1 MKWYG
6 KLYIFMLTALLYI
19 PILFLMVYS
28 FNAAGNMIHFEG
40 FTLDHYRDLFQDD
53 RLMAVI
59 FNTIAVALLAASIAT
74 VIGTMGAIALY
85 HLKNKKIRVSLLTLN
100 NVLMVSSDVVIGAS
114 FLIMF
119 TAIGHFT
126 GLGLGFTTV
135 LISHIAFCIPI
146 VVIIVLPKLYEMNHH
161 TLDAARD
168 LGASEFQ
175 IMNKVMLPQ
184 LFPAIIGG
192 FFMALTYSLDDFTV
206 SFFVTGNGFSVLSVE
221 VYAMARKGIS
231 MEINAI
237 STILFVV
244 IFLGVLGYYLIQ
256 NLIKHKGQMKRGIE
270 R

>member
-6 KLYIFMLTALLYI
+6 KLYIGILVALLYA
-19 PILFLMVYS
+19 PIIFLMIYS
-28 FNAAGNMIHFEG
+28 FNSAGNMIHFDG
-40 FTLDHYRDLFQDD
+40 FTLEHYKSLFQND
-53 RLMAVI
+53 RLMSVI
-59 FNTIAVALLAASIAT
+59 FNTIAVALIAASVST

-85 HLKNKKIRVSLLTLN
+85 HLRNKKMKVSLLTLN

-119 TAIGHFT
+119 TAIGHIT

-135 LISHIAFCIPI
+135 LVSHIAFCIPI
-146 VVIIVLPKLYEMNHH
+146 VVIIVLPRLYEMNDNM
-161 TLDAARD
+161 LLAARD
-168 LGASEFQ
+168 LGANEYQVLSN
-175 IMNKVMLPQ
+175 IMLPQ
-184 LFPAIIGG
+184 LLPGILGG

-237 STILFVV
+237 STLLFVV
-244 IFLGVLGYYLIQ
+244 ILIGVVGYYFVLHM
-256 NLIKHKGQMKRGIE
+256 IKRKQQSKRGVQ
-270 R
+270 